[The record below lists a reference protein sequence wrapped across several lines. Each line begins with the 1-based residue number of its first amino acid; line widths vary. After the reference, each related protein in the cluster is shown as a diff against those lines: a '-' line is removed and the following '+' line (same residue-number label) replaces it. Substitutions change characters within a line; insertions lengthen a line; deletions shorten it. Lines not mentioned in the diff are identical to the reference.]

1 MMASGKTA
9 ALVVVSLMVAASAS
23 AQPLLGGRG
32 GPYGPG
38 ARGAYAVRNPYAQ
51 ELNVL
56 ALRNPAKHDAC
67 MTQANQRGLFRD
79 RRWRFMIDCMRT

>member
-1 MMASGKTA
+1 MMSSGKTA
-9 ALVVVSLMVAASAS
+9 ALVVVSLMLAASVS
-23 AQPLLGGRG
+23 AQPLLGGGG

-56 ALRNPAKHDAC
+56 ALKNPAKHDAC
-67 MTQANQRGLFRD
+67 MTQANQKRLFRD
-79 RRWRFMIDCMRT
+79 TRWRFMIDCMKK